1 LIVYAQESL
10 ARCKYTMTEATSGLV
25 FAVQRFSLHD
35 GPGIR
40 TTVFLKGCPL
50 HCLWC
55 HNPEAIRT
63 EPELSSCAEFCIRCG
78 RCAEACPEKAII
90 LGKSAIID
98 RTRCTACGEC
108 AACCPSHALEM
119 KGTERTVEEVL
130 AEVLEDAPF
139 FDSSGG
145 GLTVSGGE
153 PLLQHAFCHALL
165 SAAKHR
171 RCHTAVDT
179 SGVVA
184 WPILEKMQ
192 PVTDLFL
199 YDIKAVSRD
208 LHRSLTGVDN
218 TTIKDNLARL
228 LQTKAQVRIR
238 IPIIPGHND
247 SPDEISG
254 IGRFLAGQ
262 NRQVEIDL
270 LPYHAY
276 AEDKYGRVGRTY
288 SLSGLKPPSAE
299 RLIEIQAA
307 LERFGLQ
314 ANVLGLR

>member
-1 LIVYAQESL
+1 MASAPGRSGS
-10 ARCKYTMTEATSGLV
+10 ARNAITERILGLV
-25 FAVQRFSLHD
+25 FDIQRFSLHD

-55 HNPEAIRT
+55 HNPEAIRR

-78 RCAEACPEKAII
+78 RCVEVCPEEAISM
-90 LGKSAIID
+90 GQSAIID

-119 KGTERTVEEVL
+119 KGTERTIGEVL

-139 FDSSGG
+139 FDASEG

-165 SAAKHR
+165 GAVKQR
-171 RCHTAVDT
+171 GYHTALDT
-179 SGVVA
+179 SGIVA
-184 WPILEKMQ
+184 WPILERML

-199 YDIKAVSRD
+199 YDVKAISGD

-218 TTIKDNLARL
+218 AVIKDNLGRL
-228 LQTKAQVRIR
+228 LQTEAQVQIR
-238 IPIIPGHND
+238 IPIIPGYND
-247 SPDEISG
+247 LPEEISG

-262 NRQVEIDL
+262 SRRVEIHL
-270 LPYHAY
+270 LPYHTY

-288 SLSGLKPPSAE
+288 SLSGLEPPSAE
-299 RLIEIQAA
+299 RLLEIRDA
-307 LERFGLQ
+307 LERFGLHVK
-314 ANVLGLR
+314 VLGLR

>member
-1 LIVYAQESL
+1 MASTPGGPGT
-10 ARCKYTMTEATSGLV
+10 ARNAMTQQISGLI
-25 FAVQRFSLHD
+25 FAIQRFSLHD

-78 RCAEACPEKAII
+78 RCVEVCPERAISM
-90 LGKSAIID
+90 GQSAIID

-119 KGTERTVEEVL
+119 KGTEKTVGEVL

-139 FDSSGG
+139 FDASQGG
-145 GLTVSGGE
+145 VTVSGGE
-153 PLLQHAFCHALL
+153 PLLQHVFCHALL
-165 SAAKHR
+165 SAVRHR
-171 RCHTAVDT
+171 GHHTAVDT
-179 SGVVA
+179 SGIVA
-184 WPILEKMQ
+184 WPILEKML

-218 TTIKDNLARL
+218 LIIKENLGRL
-228 LQTKAQVRIR
+228 LQTKAQVQIR

-247 SPDEISG
+247 LPDEISG
-254 IGRFLAGQ
+254 IGRLLAGQ
-262 NRQVEIDL
+262 SRRVEIHL
-270 LPYHAY
+270 LPYHTY
-276 AEDKYGRVGRTY
+276 AEDKYSRVGRTY
-288 SLSGLKPPSAE
+288 SLSGLKPPSVG
-299 RLIEIQAA
+299 RLMEIQEA

-314 ANVLGLR
+314 VKVFGLR